1 MIEVSNWTASETR
14 MPWQLKVLDALRR
27 TGYWLLTMLGLI
39 ALWGATG
46 ASMWSAMEAHR
57 TAEAIARMEEQ
68 RLDYEKNKYTAEIFA
83 KYAEFVSKSRP
94 ILPCARAL
102 NELDETKE
110 LKNILDEPAEFDFR
124 PDDTRHIAILDCLDP
139 AERQRIAE
147 HKVPWSADH
156 RRQIRAVIIDWANQL
171 DAMVLPFNYDVANK
185 FILCRNFSSFTMQK
199 DRGQIKLLFDKINKM
214 KIWPG
219 APNLWAFM
227 DQFKTPSDNCEEFP
241 GKPRQPPK

>member
-1 MIEVSNWTASETR
+1 